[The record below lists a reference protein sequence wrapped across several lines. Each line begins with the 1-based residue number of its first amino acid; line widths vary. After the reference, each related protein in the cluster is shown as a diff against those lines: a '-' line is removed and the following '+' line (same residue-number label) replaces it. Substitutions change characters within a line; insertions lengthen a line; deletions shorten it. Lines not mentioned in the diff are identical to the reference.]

1 MFTHLSVR
9 MSAIALAVGLI
20 AAACS
25 GGGGD
30 VAATVDGTDITVADV
45 ERLISED
52 TEVTDE
58 LFAQSL
64 STLIQWQ
71 ITQQVAQD
79 DLGIDLTEDQVA
91 EQIDR
96 VLAEL
101 GADSVAEVAASQG
114 IGEELFTQYVRQLL
128 IQDEV
133 TAALEAATEAP
144 DDEEVAR
151 ELAENPLQ
159 WTVVCAGHVLV
170 EGEDEAN
177 AALERLV
184 GGESLADVAAD
195 VSTDPGSAANGGDL
209 GCTTPSTYV
218 EAFATASMEAP
229 IGEPFGPVESEFG
242 FHVIVVSER
251 TEATT
256 DEVREVIVQ
265 NATIEALDQWFID
278 AIAGAEVVVDEQ
290 YGMWVTEPTPQVVV
304 SS

>member
-30 VAATVDGTDITVADV
+30 VAATVDGTDITVEDV

>member
-30 VAATVDGTDITVADV
+30 VAATVDGTDITVEDV

-101 GADSVAEVAASQG
+101 GADSVAEVATSQG

-184 GGESLADVAAD
+184 GGEPLADVASD

-265 NATIEALDQWFID
+265 NATIEALDQWFIE

>member
-209 GCTTPSTYV
+209 GCSTPATYV